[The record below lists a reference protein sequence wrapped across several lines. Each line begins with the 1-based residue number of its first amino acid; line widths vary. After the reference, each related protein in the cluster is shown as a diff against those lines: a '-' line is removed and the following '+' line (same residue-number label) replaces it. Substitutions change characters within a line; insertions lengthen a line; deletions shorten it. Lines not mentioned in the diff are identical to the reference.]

1 MGADGINM
9 GTRFM
14 VTKEAPI
21 HEKVKQKW
29 WKQLSLIP
37 LWFTDIEHTAR
48 VFKNSVAQQ
57 VIDIESRP
65 GKTQFEDLQSLVQGA
80 KGRELFDT
88 GDLDKGIWSAGM
100 IVGLIDDIF
109 CHELISR
116 IVAEAEEIIKRRLI
130 EAVS

>member
-1 MGADGINM
+1 M
-9 GTRFM
+9 
-14 VTKEAPI
+14 
-21 HEKVKQKW
+21 
-29 WKQLSLIP
+29 
-37 LWFTDIEHTAR
+37 
-48 VFKNSVAQQ
+48 AQQ
-57 VIDIESRP
+57 VIEIESMP
-65 GKTQFEDLQSLVQGA
+65 GKTQFEDLQSLVQGV

-100 IVGLIDDIF
+100 IGGLIDDIPS

>member
-1 MGADGINM
+1 MAINK
-9 GTRFM
+9 TTLKTF
-14 VTKEAPI
+14 I
-21 HEKVKQKW
+21 
-29 WKQLSLIP
+29 SL
-37 LWFTDIEHTAR
+37 FKGN

-100 IVGLIDDIF
+100 IVGLIDDIPS

>member
-1 MGADGINM
+1 M
-9 GTRFM
+9 
-14 VTKEAPI
+14 
-21 HEKVKQKW
+21 
-29 WKQLSLIP
+29 
-37 LWFTDIEHTAR
+37 
-48 VFKNSVAQQ
+48 
-57 VIDIESRP
+57 
-65 GKTQFEDLQSLVQGA
+65 QGA

-100 IVGLIDDIF
+100 IVGLIDDIPT